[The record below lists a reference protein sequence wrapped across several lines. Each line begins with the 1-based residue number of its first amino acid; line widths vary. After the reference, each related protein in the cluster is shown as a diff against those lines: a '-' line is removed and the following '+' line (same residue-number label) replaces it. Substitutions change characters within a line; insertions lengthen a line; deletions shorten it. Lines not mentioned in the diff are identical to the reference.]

1 MGRSMRDEDL
11 KEMVVFSWGRA
22 LLAEHVGAG
31 VSMPFELWRLET
43 THPRCLRDVGCANSQ
58 EL

>member
-1 MGRSMRDEDL
+1 MRDEDL